1 MKAIHGR
8 WGLKATELW
17 KQLDLSPVSPVFVSV
32 MVYRKSCIEM
42 RRLSMPWEQRG
53 LANEMSQCFIV
64 GGARADV
71 GKTFWRDIHSL

>member
-1 MKAIHGR
+1 M
-8 WGLKATELW
+8 
-17 KQLDLSPVSPVFVSV
+17 FVSV

-42 RRLSMPWEQRG
+42 RRLGMPREQRG

-71 GKTFWRDIHSL
+71 GKTFWRHVHSL